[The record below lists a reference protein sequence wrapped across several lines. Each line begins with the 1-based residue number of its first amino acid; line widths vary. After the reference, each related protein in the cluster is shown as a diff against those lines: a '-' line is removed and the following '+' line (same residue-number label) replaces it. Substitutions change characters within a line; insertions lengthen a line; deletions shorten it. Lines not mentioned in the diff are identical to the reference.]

1 MACVCIQKP
10 ADARLHILLPSS
22 VARSTISIF
31 DSQGALVLKQE
42 VNSADKAID
51 VGALSPGL
59 YLVRIETAG
68 KSSSKF
74 FVKE

>member
-1 MACVCIQKP
+1 M
-10 ADARLHILLPSS
+10 
-22 VARSTISIF
+22 
-31 DSQGALVLKQE
+31 LKQE